1 MDRQASRFRVQDRVS
16 ASGVGGSKAK
26 QEALAL
32 TICPRAGG
40 DFLVQILINGRMEH
54 RADRC

>member
-26 QEALAL
+26 
-32 TICPRAGG
+32 AGSIG
-40 DFLVQILINGRMEH
+40 IDNLSKSRWRFPDTNTDKWENGTQS
-54 RADRC
+54 